1 MSQEKGATKVKE
13 EKAVKAE
20 KAEKTEAAKPPFE
33 ELVKGREEEII
44 KLLKEKDYLDV
55 LTPLQ
60 QELVKCQLWIRD
72 NGIKVLAIF
81 EGRDAAGKGSAIK
94 RFTEFL
100 NPRLCKVIA
109 LDKPTDQERG
119 QWYFQ
124 RYVKNLPSKGEMM
137 LFDRSWYNR
146 AGVERVMGFCTEQQV
161 KDFYRDLPEF
171 ERMLVNSGIHLIKFW
186 FSASRKS
193 QEKRFSSRETD
204 PLKVWKLSPV
214 DKEAQDMWDKYSD
227 ARDDMLK
234 RTSTDYAPWTVI
246 KSDDKKL
253 SRINSIRYFLSQF
266 PYTGKREELL
276 KIDPEIVITIEEELK
291 RR

>member
-20 KAEKTEAAKPPFE
+20 KAEKAEVAKPSFE
-33 ELVKGREEEII
+33 ELVKGREEEIV

-171 ERMLVNSGIHLIKFW
+171 ERMIVNSGIHLIKFW

-204 PLKVWKLSPV
+204 PLKIWKLSPV

-253 SRINSIRYFLSQF
+253 SRINSIRYFLNQF

>member
-171 ERMLVNSGIHLIKFW
+171 ERMIVNSGIHLIKFW